1 MNDTIVAISTS
12 LGASAFSIVRLSG
25 SEAINIASQIYKGKD
40 LSKVSSHTINYGH
53 IYDGDRLVDEVLLSL
68 MKAPKTYTGEDIV
81 EINCHGGVISTKEVL
96 SLCLLKGARLATKG
110 EFTRRAYE
118 NGKIDLIQAEAISDL
133 LEADTAA
140 LKNVSLNNLN
150 GKLSKLINEYRK
162 NIADLITQIEVNID
176 YPEYEDVEVVTKEEI
191 KEKMID
197 IKRHIEEL
205 LKTSKNAKFI
215 KDGINTLIIG
225 RPNVGKSSI
234 LNKLLEEEKAIVT
247 NIPGTTRD
255 IVEGSL
261 VLEGFKLNLLDTAG
275 IRKTD
280 DVIEQ
285 IGVDKSLSYIDESD
299 LVILVLNNNEKL
311 TSDDKV
317 LLDKTKDKKRIIVIN
332 KDDLETK
339 INLEGEDYIKINT
352 LDHEGID
359 KLKARITELFNLN
372 EIETSDNAQ
381 MVNIRQETKLREA
394 LDLVYNIERGLEDD
408 IYIDMLE
415 IDLKRIWDI
424 LGEIIGKTYH
434 DEIIDEIFSRF
445 CLGK

>member
-12 LGASAFSIVRLSG
+12 LGASAISIVRLSG

-162 NIADLITQIEVNID
+162 NIADLITHIEVNID
-176 YPEYEDVEVVTKEEI
+176 YPEYEDIEVVTKEEI

-352 LDHEGID
+352 LNHEGID
-359 KLKARITELFNLN
+359 KLKAKITELFNLN

>member
-12 LGASAFSIVRLSG
+12 LGASAISIVRLSG
-25 SEAINIASQIYKGKD
+25 SDAINIASQIYKGKD

-162 NIADLITQIEVNID
+162 NIADLITHIEVNID
-176 YPEYEDVEVVTKEEI
+176 YPEYEDIEVVTKEEI

-311 TSDDKV
+311 TSDDKD

-359 KLKARITELFNLN
+359 KLKAKITELFNLN

>member
-12 LGASAFSIVRLSG
+12 LGASAISIVRLSG

-162 NIADLITQIEVNID
+162 NIADLITHIEVNID
-176 YPEYEDVEVVTKEEI
+176 YPEYEDIEVVTKEEI

-352 LDHEGID
+352 LNHEEID
-359 KLKARITELFNLN
+359 KLKAKITELFNLN

-381 MVNIRQETKLREA
+381 MVNVRQETKLREA

>member
-12 LGASAFSIVRLSG
+12 LGASAISIVRLSG
-25 SEAINIASQIYKGKD
+25 SDAINIASQIYKGKD

-176 YPEYEDVEVVTKEEI
+176 YPEYEDIEVVTKEEI
-191 KEKMID
+191 KGKMID
-197 IKRHIEEL
+197 IKMHIEEL

-285 IGVDKSLSYIDESD
+285 IGVDKSLSYINESD

-352 LDHEGID
+352 LNHEGID
-359 KLKARITELFNLN
+359 KLKAKITELFNLN

-381 MVNIRQETKLREA
+381 MVNVRQETKLREA

>member
-12 LGASAFSIVRLSG
+12 LGASAISIVRLSG

-176 YPEYEDVEVVTKEEI
+176 YPEYEDIEVVTKEEI

-285 IGVDKSLSYIDESD
+285 IGVDKSLSYINESD

-359 KLKARITELFNLN
+359 KLKAKITELFNLN

>member
-12 LGASAFSIVRLSG
+12 LGANAISIVRLSG
-25 SEAINIASQIYKGKD
+25 SDAINIASQIYKGKD

-176 YPEYEDVEVVTKEEI
+176 YPEYEDIEVVTKEAI

-311 TSDDKV
+311 TSDDKD

-359 KLKARITELFNLN
+359 KLKAKITELFNLN

-381 MVNIRQETKLREA
+381 MVNVRQETKLREA

>member
-12 LGASAFSIVRLSG
+12 LGPGAISIVRLSG
-25 SEAINIASQIYKGKD
+25 SDAIRIASEIYKGKD
-40 LSKVSSHTINYGH
+40 LGKVSSHTINYGH
-53 IYDGDRLVDEVLLSL
+53 IYDGARLVDEVLLSL

-81 EINCHGGVISTKEVL
+81 EINCHGGVISTKEIL
-96 SLCLLKGARLATKG
+96 SLCLLKGARLAEKG

-133 LEADTAA
+133 LEADTTV

-150 GKLSKLINEYRK
+150 RKLSKLINEYRK
-162 NIADLITQIEVNID
+162 SIADLITQIEVNID
-176 YPEYEDVEVVTKEEI
+176 YPEYEDIEVVTKEEI
-191 KEKMID
+191 KEKMIG
-197 IKRHIEEL
+197 IRRNIEEL
-205 LKTSKNAKFI
+205 LSTSKNSKLI
-215 KDGINTLIIG
+215 KNGINTLIIG

-234 LNKLLEEEKAIVT
+234 LNQLLEEEKAIVT

-261 VLEGFKLNLLDTAG
+261 TLEGFKLNLLDTAG
-275 IRKTD
+275 IRETD

-299 LVILVLNNNEKL
+299 LVILVLNNNEEL
-311 TSDDKV
+311 SSGDKE
-317 LLDKTKDKKRIIVIN
+317 LLNKTKDKKRIIVIN

-352 LDHEGID
+352 LDHKGID
-359 KLKARITELFNLN
+359 KLKNKIIELFNLN
-372 EIETSDNAQ
+372 QIEASDDLQ
-381 MVNIRQETKLREA
+381 MVNVRQETKLREA

>member
-12 LGASAFSIVRLSG
+12 LGASAISIVRLSG

-176 YPEYEDVEVVTKEEI
+176 YPEYEDIEVVTKEEI

-234 LNKLLEEEKAIVT
+234 LNQLLEEEKAIVT

-285 IGVDKSLSYIDESD
+285 IGVDKSLSYINESD

-359 KLKARITELFNLN
+359 KLKAKITELFNLN

>member
-12 LGASAFSIVRLSG
+12 LGASAISIVRLSG

-176 YPEYEDVEVVTKEEI
+176 YPEYEDIEVVTKEEI

-311 TSDDKV
+311 TSDDKD

-352 LDHEGID
+352 LNHEGID
-359 KLKARITELFNLN
+359 KLKAKITELFNLN

>member
-12 LGASAFSIVRLSG
+12 LGASAISIVRLSG

-176 YPEYEDVEVVTKEEI
+176 YPEYEDIEVVTKEEI

-311 TSDDKV
+311 TSDDKD

-359 KLKARITELFNLN
+359 KLKAKITELFNLN

>member
-12 LGASAFSIVRLSG
+12 LGASAISIVRLSG

-176 YPEYEDVEVVTKEEI
+176 YPEYEDIEVVTKEEI

-205 LKTSKNAKFI
+205 LKTSGNAKFI

-359 KLKARITELFNLN
+359 KLKAKITELFNLN

>member
-12 LGASAFSIVRLSG
+12 LGASAISIVRLSG

-176 YPEYEDVEVVTKEEI
+176 YPEYEDIEVVTKEEI

-352 LDHEGID
+352 LNHEGID
-359 KLKARITELFNLN
+359 KLKAKITELFNLN

>member
-12 LGASAFSIVRLSG
+12 LGASAISIVRLSG
-25 SEAINIASQIYKGKD
+25 SDAINIASQIYKGKD

-176 YPEYEDVEVVTKEEI
+176 YPEYEDIEVVTKEEI

-359 KLKARITELFNLN
+359 KLKAKITELFNLN

-381 MVNIRQETKLREA
+381 MVNVRQETKLREA

>member
-12 LGASAFSIVRLSG
+12 LGASAISIVRLSG

-162 NIADLITQIEVNID
+162 NIADLITHIEVNID
-176 YPEYEDVEVVTKEEI
+176 YPEYEDIEVVTKEEI

-359 KLKARITELFNLN
+359 KLKAKITELFNLN

-381 MVNIRQETKLREA
+381 MVNVRQETKLREA

>member
-12 LGASAFSIVRLSG
+12 LGPGAISIVRLSG
-25 SEAINIASQIYKGKD
+25 KDAIRIASEIYRGKD
-40 LSKVSSHTINYGH
+40 LTKVSSHTINYGH
-53 IYDGDRLVDEVLLSL
+53 IYDGEKLVDEVLLSL

-96 SLCLLKGARLATKG
+96 SLCLLKGARLAEKG

-133 LEADTAA
+133 LEADTTV

-150 GKLSKLINEYRK
+150 GKLSHLINDYRTH
-162 NIADLITQIEVNID
+162 IADLITQIEVNID
-176 YPEYEDVEVVTKEEI
+176 YPEYEDIEVVTKEEI

-197 IKRHIEEL
+197 IRKNIEEL
-205 LKTSKNAKFI
+205 LKTTKNAKLI

-275 IRKTD
+275 IRETS

-285 IGVDKSLSYIDESD
+285 IGVDKSLSYIAQSD
-299 LVILVLNNNEKL
+299 LVILVLNNNEEL
-311 TSDDKV
+311 SSGDIE
-317 LLDKTKDKKRIIVIN
+317 LLNKTKDKKRIIVIN

-339 INLEGEDYIKINT
+339 INLEGEEYIKINT
-352 LDHEGID
+352 LNYKGID
-359 KLKARITELFNLN
+359 KLKNKIIELFNLN
-372 EIETSDNAQ
+372 KIETSSNTQ
-381 MVNIRQETKLREA
+381 MVNIRQETKLKEA
-394 LDLVYNIERGLEDD
+394 LDLVYNIEKGLEDD
-408 IYIDMLE
+408 IYIDMIE

>member
-12 LGASAFSIVRLSG
+12 LGASAISIVRLSG
-25 SEAINIASQIYKGKD
+25 SDAINIASQIYKGKD

-176 YPEYEDVEVVTKEEI
+176 YPEYEDIEVVTKEEI

-359 KLKARITELFNLN
+359 KLKAKITELFNLN